1 MGSRASTRRGASSSR
16 VGPLAPRTLAQSPV
30 TVKATASSGLTVTF
44 STTTPRVCTSAG
56 TNGAKI
62 TFRKAATCVVEA
74 SQAGNADYSPAP
86 SISDRITVS
95 KAGQTIKFK
104 PLANQ
109 RLSQSPVTVHA
120 TASSRL
126 TVTFTT
132 ITPVVC
138 TSRGTNGLKIT
149 LLKAGTCV
157 VVAHQRGNATYSA
170 ARTVSRHFTVTEQ

>member
-1 MGSRASTRRGASSSR
+1 M
-16 VGPLAPRTLAQSPV
+16 
-30 TVKATASSGLTVTF
+30 TF

-126 TVTFTT
+126 RVTFTT
-132 ITPVVC
+132 TTPGVC

-149 LLKAGTCV
+149 LLTAGTCV
-157 VVAHQRGNATYSA
+157 VVAHQGGNATYSA
-170 ARTVSRHFTVTEQ
+170 ARTVSRRFTVTAQ

>member
-1 MGSRASTRRGASSSR
+1 M
-16 VGPLAPRTLAQSPV
+16 

-95 KAGQTIKFK
+95 KAGQTITFK
-104 PLANQ
+104 PLANR

-149 LLKAGTCV
+149 LLTAGTCV
-157 VVAHQRGNATYSA
+157 VVAHQGGNATYSA
-170 ARTVSRHFTVTEQ
+170 ARTVSRRFTVTAQ